1 MEFLTKIEGTFNK
14 IIFQNETETELY
26 SRKSLD
32 TTSDLNCIN
41 ESETE
46 DLSNFLKNLT
56 IGNILPLKCGHNGM
70 LSREELDSYRSFLIN
85 CKFII

>member
-1 MEFLTKIEGTFNK
+1 MDFLIKIEGIFNK
-14 IIFQNETETELY
+14 IIFENETDTDMY

-41 ESETE
+41 ETQTE
-46 DLSNFLKNLT
+46 ELSNFLKNLT
-56 IGNILPLKCGHNGM
+56 IGNIIPLKCGHNGM
-70 LSREELDSYRSFLIN
+70 FSREELDSYRTFLVN